1 MVESPLL
8 VAEDPGLDPSERVGD
23 AWSAVAEVVDSD
35 LQATR
40 SRVRQLIETVERP
53 LHRDSRP
60 GHLTG
65 SALVVDSECRR
76 TLFLLHAKLGIW
88 VQPGGHADGD
98 ANLAA
103 VALKEASEETGINGL
118 RVWPRAIDL
127 DIHEVRPPSEE
138 PHFHHDIRFL
148 VVAPPGAEF
157 VGNHESLD
165 HKWVALD
172 RVTDLGV
179 DEGVTRLAS
188 KGRQAATRLG
198 IC

>member
-1 MVESPLL
+1 MADSSLL
-8 VAEDPGLDPSERVGD
+8 AAEDPELDPSDRVGD
-23 AWSAVAEVVDSD
+23 AWTAIADVADSD

-40 SRVRQLIETVERP
+40 ARVRHLIETVQRP

-65 SALVVDSECRR
+65 SALVVDSECRL
-76 TLFLLHAKLGIW
+76 TLLLLHAKLGIW

-103 VALKEASEETGINGL
+103 VALKEASEETGISGL

-148 VVAPPGAEF
+148 VVSPPGAEF

-165 HKWVALD
+165 HKWVALGS
-172 RVTDLGV
+172 VADLGV
-179 DEGVTRLAS
+179 DDGVTRLAS